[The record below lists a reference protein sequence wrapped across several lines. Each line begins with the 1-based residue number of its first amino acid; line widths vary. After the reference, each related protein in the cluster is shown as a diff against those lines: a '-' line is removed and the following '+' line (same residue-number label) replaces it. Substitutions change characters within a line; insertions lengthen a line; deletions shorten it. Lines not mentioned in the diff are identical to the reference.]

1 MARTFHRVR
10 RWGAGLP
17 ALLAAA
23 LCLGPGQAWAETGSQ
38 ATSTRD
44 EPIRC
49 SIVLGPEA
57 PELEV
62 FAAHEL
68 GRYLRELYGIQPE
81 LVRALGTGSRLS
93 ILLGSPQTNPAFQR
107 ISGHHTWPRVSDQG
121 IVLKRVSG
129 ADREMLI
136 LGGGSPAAT
145 LWAVYELVERSG
157 VRFLLEKDVF
167 PEVAEPFPPRQ
178 LDLVREPRFRFR
190 SYRAINNLATSLI
203 FYGMKDYR
211 HLIDQLAK
219 MKFNV
224 LYVQIYPHQP
234 FVHYQMRGPTQGHRG
249 SALRLEGPDPCRN
262 HWQGAVRGAKPTGEP
277 GTGRRRHLPGTGES
291 RPGPFARAVCLCQTP
306 RHADRA
312 ELQDQPVH
320 QRVQL
325 EAAPVVGPGVH
336 PRGGDERRPQRPP
349 GNLGIRR

>member
-1 MARTFHRVR
+1 MAGTFLRDR
-10 RWGAGLP
+10 RWRAGLP
-17 ALLAAA
+17 VLLAVAF
-23 LCLGPGQAWAETGSQ
+23 CLGPAKASTGS
-38 ATSTRD
+38 ALEEVSTQDRSLG
-44 EPIRC
+44 C

-68 GRYLRELYGIQPE
+68 SRYLRELYGIQPE

-167 PEVAEPFPPRQ
+167 PEVAEPFPPRH

-203 FYGMKDYR
+203 FT
-211 HLIDQLAK
+211 A
-219 MKFNV
+219 
-224 LYVQIYPHQP
+224 
-234 FVHYQMRGPTQGHRG
+234 
-249 SALRLEGPDPCRN
+249 
-262 HWQGAVRGAKPTGEP
+262 
-277 GTGRRRHLPGTGES
+277 
-291 RPGPFARAVCLCQTP
+291 
-306 RHADRA
+306 
-312 ELQDQPVH
+312 
-320 QRVQL
+320 
-325 EAAPVVGPGVH
+325 
-336 PRGGDERRPQRPP
+336 
-349 GNLGIRR
+349 